1 MMQNHN
7 HNAALLNRGDIAHDI
22 TSKKTSDVLNKDYK
36 KAYESTKAKAEY
48 EKVLKDA
55 HGMSRISRVTSIDRD
70 DLTWPW
76 NSYLGIKHTLDV
88 TKNVIDATN
97 SKYSQDAK
105 QQNATNE
112 FTKSFC
118 DTDQY
123 KTSKKITEIT
133 RKFLNIERS
142 WKNIKSIWKT

>member
-55 HGMSRISRVTSIDRD
+55 HGKFSI
-70 DLTWPW
+70 
-76 NSYLGIKHTLDV
+76 
-88 TKNVIDATN
+88 
-97 SKYSQDAK
+97 
-105 QQNATNE
+105 
-112 FTKSFC
+112 F
-118 DTDQY
+118 
-123 KTSKKITEIT
+123 
-133 RKFLNIERS
+133 
-142 WKNIKSIWKT
+142 